1 MELSILVISHNS
13 SRVLPECL
21 ERLQTH
27 YPHAQKVVVD
37 AASSDG
43 SLELA
48 RQWPGLKTLSIANR
62 GYAYAV
68 NRGLEVAGGHYVAIM
83 NSDVYLEAG
92 DLEAL
97 AAALDSHPKAAMAG
111 PVLMTPRG
119 RPQSF
124 GPLYAPYYLN
134 LRRPRPVAW
143 VSGAL
148 IVLKR
153 DCLPELGGMDER
165 FFFYNEDMEW
175 GIRARRKGFQVLL
188 VPRKV
193 LHAGGASTPNDPRF
207 IAEGYRGGLLLS
219 QTHYSRIHGLHRKA
233 VLLEAY
239 LRVLLDPNPKRKTA
253 YSLLLSRLGRQ
264 KELPSSF
271 LLEESS
277 KIHP

>member
-1 MELSILVISHNS
+1 
-13 SRVLPECL
+13 VLPECL
-21 ERLQTH
+21 ERLHRH
-27 YPHAQKVVVD
+27 YPHAEQVMVD
-37 AASSDG
+37 VASSDG
-43 SLELA
+43 SLEIA
-48 RQWPGLKTLSIANR
+48 RRWPGLKTLSVTNR

-68 NRGLEVAGGHYVAIM
+68 NRGLEVVSGRYVAIM
-83 NSDVYLEAG
+83 NSDVYLEPG

-97 AAALDSHPKAAMAG
+97 VTALSVHPIAVMAG
-111 PVLMTPRG
+111 PLLMTPQG

-124 GPLYAPYYLN
+124 GPLYARYYFN

-143 VSGAL
+143 ISGAL

-153 DCLPELGGMDER
+153 EHLLELGGMDER

-175 GIRARRKGFQVLL
+175 GIRARRKGFRVLL

-193 LHAGGASTPNDPRF
+193 LHLGGSSTPNDPRF

-219 QTHYSRIHGLHRKA
+219 RTHYPWIHGLHRKA
-233 VLLEAY
+233 VWLEAQ
-239 LRVLLDPNPKRKTA
+239 LRVVLDPDPKRKAA
-253 YSLLLSRLGRQ
+253 YSLLLSRLRRQ
-264 KELPSSF
+264 KDPPSSF